1 MQNGKG
7 SPHNFQ
13 ISSAPSDSQPSS
25 QMRYSGWHD
34 KYFDDSAVRDIW
46 ECNLER
52 LLEEDDTNKTKKW
65 SLVTYNCT
73 FGGGEDV
80 PKLYPEDKKKVD
92 EAVASGLGYHLALY
106 RVVMELRRSEDAFL
120 ARGFGFAL
128 IESKYARWVAKCEYD
143 GLERVGFKTADY
155 IVDTV
160 RDFLKKNRTIGTKDW
175 KAIEKEARAVVIYTE
190 V

>member
-1 MQNGKG
+1 MQNL
-7 SPHNFQ
+7 PI
-13 ISSAPSDSQPSS
+13 ISKFFSAVISQPSS
-25 QMRYSGWHD
+25 QMPRYSGWHD
-34 KYFDDSAVRDIW
+34 KYFDDSAVRDI
-46 ECNLER
+46 EQSKLGR

-65 SLVTYNCT
+65 SLVTYNCN

-92 EAVASGLGYHLALY
+92 EAVVSGLGYDLALY
-106 RVVMELRRSEDAFL
+106 RVVRELQRSEDGFF
-120 ARGFGFAL
+120 ARNFGFAL

-143 GLERVGFKTADY
+143 GLEIIGFKTADY

-160 RDFLKKNRTIGTKDW
+160 RDFLKKNRTIGMKEW
-175 KAIEKEARAVVIYTE
+175 KAIEKEARAVVIYK